1 MYSTKKYYHS
11 VKARFFF
18 YLPKALFSYLI
29 SCSTQCR
36 LRCRT
41 VPLDYFTCS
50 IFPFFW
56 ISKILKYSHAYPL
69 LLSFLRNSIAP
80 IIRIS
85 IRPNEHM
92 SSTSTRH
99 SLLIYAAVFVVF
111 FHVIRS
117 RLCDIS
123 RLLALEDFFYISP
136 FGNVCLPS
144 KVGEQLR
151 ALSSFSCIFFWQ
163 RHYGFFFLCYWIIVR
178 QLRRVFFLIV
188 YICVP
193 YVILII
199 ILI

>member
-18 YLPKALFSYLI
+18 H
-29 SCSTQCR
+29 
-36 LRCRT
+36 
-41 VPLDYFTCS
+41 S
-50 IFPFFW
+50 IFRKHSSRIWFLVQPNVASDVELFLWTISLALYSPFFW

-80 IIRIS
+80 TIRIS

-117 RLCDIS
+117 RLCDSS

-144 KVGEQLR
+144 WETVTCAFFFFMHFLLTA
-151 ALSSFSCIFFWQ
+151 ALPIFFS
-163 RHYGFFFLCYWIIVR
+163 F
-178 QLRRVFFLIV
+178 
-188 YICVP
+188 
-193 YVILII
+193 VIE
-199 ILI
+199 